1 MCPLEENVAVV
12 ADQSRLCRGFFHT
25 ACLFTV
31 RRLKWPSF
39 HTDGVL
45 LSYRRSLCQKV
56 NWTHTSDNLA
66 KRLRLAIAC
75 LKTIGISGLSVV
87 QCRCLTCRFAR
98 LFMTKYCKQI
108 VTRTRVYS
116 MSLLSRED
124 CSFIFLVF
132 NLILTGLRKRKSS
145 KTNLNASPYGILLRE
160 NWSVSWIEK
169 FSPAL
174 LICK

>member
-12 ADQSRLCRGFFHT
+12 ADQSRLCRGFFYT

-45 LSYRRSLCQKV
+45 LLYRRSLCQKV

-75 LKTIGISGLSVV
+75 LKTIGISGLSVM
-87 QCRCLTCRFAR
+87 QCRCLACRFAR

-124 CSFIFLVF
+124 RSFLFLVF

-145 KTNLNASPYGILLRE
+145 KTNLNASPYGIILRE

>member
-1 MCPLEENVAVV
+1 M
-12 ADQSRLCRGFFHT
+12 
-25 ACLFTV
+25 TV
-31 RRLKWPSF
+31 IPHRWGSPIIS
-39 HTDGVL
+39 
-45 LSYRRSLCQKV
+45 KV
-56 NWTHTSDNLA
+56 
-66 KRLRLAIAC
+66 
-75 LKTIGISGLSVV
+75 SVSES
-87 QCRCLTCRFAR
+87 QLNSHER

-160 NWSVSWIEK
+160 N
-169 FSPAL
+169 
-174 LICK
+174 